1 MNVQDLN
8 AKSLNR
14 SQSRVRSYVII
25 VLNGMVTCEFNY
37 FAQNC
42 LTTGCRVVLY
52 IMNSVHASRDYHVY
66 I

>member
-25 VLNGMVTCEFNY
+25 VLNGMVTCEFILPRIV
-37 FAQNC
+37 F
-42 LTTGCRVVLY
+42 LLVIVLY
-52 IMNSVHASRDYHVY
+52 CIL
-66 I
+66 

>member
-42 LTTGCRVVLY
+42 LTTGCRVVSMYCIL
-52 IMNSVHASRDYHVY
+52 
-66 I
+66 